1 MLIFSSIP
9 RIKRF
14 HETNNVQVFFPKESE
29 ETSSVLLVYDPF
41 SLNASP
47 SPDDKKR
54 NLDEVV
60 QVLLAFAKDAADVKS
75 QSIVVEKRW
84 HKTII
89 GSNGAT
95 LKT

>member
-1 MLIFSSIP
+1 
-9 RIKRF
+9 
-14 HETNNVQVFFPKESE
+14 
-29 ETSSVLLVYDPF
+29 
-41 SLNASP
+41 
-47 SPDDKKR
+47 
-54 NLDEVV
+54 
-60 QVLLAFAKDAADVKS
+60 LLAFAKDAADVKS